1 MTQTPSTG
9 TQLLER
15 ILIQL
20 EYQSVEL
27 IGINAR
33 LDNLHEA
40 ISVSHSSNGSTPE
53 DTDNLVE
60 FDATEIVTTFDDS
73 DTRKLF
79 RIKGGQFST
88 YGLRVWD
95 EVLQQFGYDPE
106 DLEPG
111 STPFTE
117 RVVAEQI
124 LDGTSSYGKQVVVQ
138 GPGKVLSAPYRA
150 VLLCTYN
157 ITK

>member
-1 MTQTPSTG
+1 MSTSG
-9 TQLLER
+9 VQILEK

-20 EYQSVEL
+20 EHQTDEL
-27 IGINAR
+27 DTICTR
-33 LDNLHEA
+33 LDTMKDIFNA
-40 ISVSHSSNGSTPE
+40 DKSSSNGTSGNGMPVSK
-53 DTDNLVE
+53 DQDGNLVE

-73 DTRKLF
+73 GTRKLF

-95 EVLQQFGYDPE
+95 EVLQKFGYDPK

-117 RVVAEQI
+117 RVLPDRFCMRLPPMVSRWLFKARERCYPHPTGRFI
-124 LDGTSSYGKQVVVQ
+124 MYL
-138 GPGKVLSAPYRA
+138 
-150 VLLCTYN
+150 
-157 ITK
+157 

>member
-20 EYQSVEL
+20 EYQSAEL
-27 IGINAR
+27 IGINSR
-33 LDNLHEA
+33 LDTMNL
-40 ISVSHSSNGSTPE
+40 SVGSSNGTSENGHDGT
-53 DTDNLVE
+53 LVE

-73 DTRKLF
+73 GTRKLF

-88 YGLRVWD
+88 YGLRIWD
-95 EVLQQFGYDPE
+95 EVLQKFGYDPE

-117 RVVAEQI
+117 RVVARV
-124 LDGTSSYGKQVVVQ
+124 GVTGKQ
-138 GPGKVLSAPYRA
+138 KVIGLAGGGS
-150 VLLCTYN
+150 
-157 ITK
+157 

>member
-1 MTQTPSTG
+1 MSTSG
-9 TQLLER
+9 VQILEK

-20 EYQSVEL
+20 EHQTDEL
-27 IGINAR
+27 DTICTR
-33 LDNLHEA
+33 LDTMKDIFNA
-40 ISVSHSSNGSTPE
+40 DKSSGNGTSGNPMPVSKNQDGK
-53 DTDNLVE
+53 LVE

-73 DTRKLF
+73 GTRKLF

-117 RVVAEQI
+117 RVVARV
-124 LDGTSSYGKQVVVQ
+124 GVTGKQ
-138 GPGKVLSAPYRA
+138 KVIGLAGGGS
-150 VLLCTYN
+150 
-157 ITK
+157 

>member
-1 MTQTPSTG
+1 MSTSG
-9 TQLLER
+9 VQILEK

-20 EYQSVEL
+20 EHQTDEL
-27 IGINAR
+27 DTICTR
-33 LDNLHEA
+33 LDTMKDIFNA
-40 ISVSHSSNGSTPE
+40 DKSSSNGTPGNGINSRLDTMNLSVGSSNGVSE
-53 DTDNLVE
+53 DGKLVE
-60 FDATEIVTTFDDS
+60 FDATEIVTTLDDS
-73 DTRKLF
+73 GTRKLF

-117 RVVAEQI
+117 RVVARV
-124 LDGTSSYGKQVVVQ
+124 GVTGKQ
-138 GPGKVLSAPYRA
+138 KVIGLAGGGS
-150 VLLCTYN
+150 
-157 ITK
+157 

>member
-1 MTQTPSTG
+1 MSTSG
-9 TQLLER
+9 VQILEK

-20 EYQSVEL
+20 EHQTDEL
-27 IGINAR
+27 DTICTR
-33 LDNLHEA
+33 LDTMNL
-40 ISVSHSSNGSTPE
+40 SVGSSNGVS
-53 DTDNLVE
+53 DDGNLVE

-73 DTRKLF
+73 GTRKLF

-95 EVLQQFGYDPE
+95 EVLQQFGYDPK

-117 RVVAEQI
+117 RVVARV
-124 LDGTSSYGKQVVVQ
+124 GVTGKQ
-138 GPGKVLSAPYRA
+138 KVIGLAGGGS
-150 VLLCTYN
+150 
-157 ITK
+157 

>member
-9 TQLLER
+9 AQLLER

-20 EYQSVEL
+20 EYQSAEL
-27 IGINAR
+27 IGINAG
-33 LDNLHEA
+33 LDTMNENL
-40 ISVSHSSNGSTPE
+40 SVGSSNGTSDDGT
-53 DTDNLVE
+53 LVE
-60 FDATEIVTTFDDS
+60 FDAAEIVTTFDDS
-73 DTRKLF
+73 GTRKLF

-117 RVVAEQI
+117 RVVARV
-124 LDGTSSYGKQVVVQ
+124 GVTGKQ
-138 GPGKVLSAPYRA
+138 KVIGLAGGGS
-150 VLLCTYN
+150 
-157 ITK
+157 

>member
-20 EYQSVEL
+20 EYQSAEL
-27 IGINAR
+27 IGINSR
-33 LDNLHEA
+33 LDTMNL
-40 ISVSHSSNGSTPE
+40 SVGSSNGTSENGHDGT
-53 DTDNLVE
+53 LVE

-73 DTRKLF
+73 GARKLF

-117 RVVAEQI
+117 RVVARV
-124 LDGTSSYGKQVVVQ
+124 GVTGKQ
-138 GPGKVLSAPYRA
+138 KVIGLAGGGS
-150 VLLCTYN
+150 
-157 ITK
+157 

>member
-9 TQLLER
+9 TLLLER

-20 EYQSVEL
+20 EYQSAEL
-27 IGINAR
+27 IGINSR
-33 LDNLHEA
+33 LDTMNL
-40 ISVSHSSNGSTPE
+40 SVGSSNGTSENGHDGT
-53 DTDNLVE
+53 LVE

-73 DTRKLF
+73 GTRKLF

-88 YGLRVWD
+88 YALRVWD
-95 EVLQQFGYDPE
+95 EVLQQFGYDPK

-117 RVVAEQI
+117 RVVARV
-124 LDGTSSYGKQVVVQ
+124 GVTGKQ
-138 GPGKVLSAPYRA
+138 KVIGLAGGGS
-150 VLLCTYN
+150 
-157 ITK
+157 